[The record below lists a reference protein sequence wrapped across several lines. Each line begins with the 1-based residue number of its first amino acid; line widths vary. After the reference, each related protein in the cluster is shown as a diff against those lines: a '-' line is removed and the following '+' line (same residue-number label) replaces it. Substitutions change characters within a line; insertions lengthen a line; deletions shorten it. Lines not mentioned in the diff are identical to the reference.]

1 LERLKKSLPGGAGQ
15 RDLSKIAI
23 KKGHGLKT
31 VVSDFLPEVRA
42 QSVRFTL
49 HKAQYNNFESS
60 FVNRMTTG
68 TLKPQKNNLNPFVP
82 TNISS

>member
-1 LERLKKSLPGGAGQ
+1 MKPHIWVFLEMTMSQSKIGIIKKKLPGGVRQ
-15 RDLSKIAI
+15 RDLSKHA

-49 HKAQYNNFESS
+49 GLVF
-60 FVNRMTTG
+60 FW
-68 TLKPQKNNLNPFVP
+68 
-82 TNISS
+82 